1 MGSLCDGAM
10 PDPDLP
16 PTGAPLPEAL
26 MSGTTAAAPR
36 PALALQG
43 VTLLVVEDSR
53 FASDALRLLAQRSG
67 ARMRRADSLAAAHRH
82 LLLYR
87 PDVVIVDHGLPDGDG
102 TALIRVLSR
111 QVARI
116 VVFGTSGDPDARRA
130 ALAAGAAGFLEK
142 PMGSLAAFQAVLLAA
157 LPGRAPP
164 GLPAGADPPP
174 PDPLAL
180 REDLVQAARL
190 LDGPAEGRGYAAA
203 FVGSVARS
211 AGDAGLAAA
220 HLRGDHAALERLVRR
235 RLRDTPGAFAPSGPE
250 PSRAG

>member
-1 MGSLCDGAM
+1 MVECTGPVREGPM
-10 PDPDLP
+10 PDPDP
-16 PTGAPLPEAL
+16 PPADPPLTVP
-26 MSGTTAAAPR
+26 GGGPPR

-43 VTLLVVEDSR
+43 VTILAVEDSR

-102 TALIRVLSR
+102 AALIRVLSR

-116 VVFGTSGDPDARRA
+116 AVFGTSGDPDARKT
-130 ALAAGAAGFLEK
+130 ALAAGAAGFLDK
-142 PMGSLAAFQAVLLAA
+142 PVGSLAAFQAALLGA

-180 REDLVQAARL
+180 REDLMQAARL
-190 LDGPAEGRGYAAA
+190 LHGPPEGRGYAAA

-211 AGDAGLAAA
+211 AGDAGLVAA
-220 HLRGDHAALERLVRR
+220 HLSDDHAALERLVRH
-235 RLRDTPGAFAPSGPE
+235 RLREGPGAFAPPAPVRPGSG
-250 PSRAG
+250 